1 MALTILTQII
11 GCIGSALSFDIDS
24 WGISIFAVLAIWR
37 FILGVG
43 CGGVYPLA
51 AIMASSSTKKEKD
64 RGQSVALVFSM
75 QGVGYLIP
83 PVLCLLLV
91 ALLGDSNGLVWRLM
105 LGFGLI
111 PGVALMYLRRKYRK
125 LSNEGERVGVLYM
138 DVSRF

>member
-1 MALTILTQII
+1 MVLTILTQII
-11 GCIGSALSFDIDS
+11 GCLGSAMSFEIEGS
-24 WGISIFAVLAIWR
+24 NISIFAILAIWR

-51 AIMASSSTKKEKD
+51 ANMASSSAKKEKD

-91 ALLGDSNGLVWRLM
+91 AVLGDGNGLVWRLM
-105 LGFGLI
+105 LGE
-111 PGVALMYLRRKYRK
+111 VQ
-125 LSNEGERVGVLYM
+125 
-138 DVSRF
+138 